1 MPVNQERSVGKTVGS
16 PGVFDVLKAIVGTWT
31 LVSYKHESFEGIVF
45 YPMGP
50 YAQGRLI
57 YTETG
62 FFSVVIMQP
71 NRRQF
76 VAENLFEASA
86 EEKLQA
92 ADGFIAYSG
101 QYTVQDNK
109 ILHTVDL
116 SFFPNW
122 IGSKHLSTAF
132 LNNDM
137 LLLATPSLSPTAV
150 TPDIAHIQWKR
161 ADPL

>member
-1 MPVNQERSVGKTVGS
+1 MKG
-16 PGVFDVLKAIVGTWT
+16 IIGTWT

-50 YAQGRLI
+50 YAQGRLL
-57 YTETG
+57 YTERG
-62 FFSVVIMQP
+62 FFSVMIMQP

-86 EEKLQA
+86 EEKLAA

-101 QYTVQDNK
+101 KYTLQENK
-109 ILHTVDL
+109 ILHSIDL

-122 IGSKHLSTAF
+122 IGTTHLSTAVITHDT
-132 LNNDM
+132 LS
-137 LLLATPSLSPTAV
+137 LATPSLSPTSV
-150 TPDIAHIQWKR
+150 TPDIAHIMWKR
-161 ADPL
+161 ADTAEH